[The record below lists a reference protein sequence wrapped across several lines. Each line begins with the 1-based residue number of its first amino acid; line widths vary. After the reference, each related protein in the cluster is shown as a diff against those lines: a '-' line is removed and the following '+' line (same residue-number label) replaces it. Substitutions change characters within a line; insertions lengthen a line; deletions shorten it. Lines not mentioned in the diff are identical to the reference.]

1 VGSGEGPLPA
11 PRGRVDPPPALFLLG
26 IPVHNVTPEEALEWV
41 EARARSGRAAQM
53 VTSNLDFIMQAW
65 RDPEMQRIHL
75 DADLVVA
82 DGWPPVFF
90 SRFFGP
96 RLKGRVAGSDLVVRL
111 GAFARDR
118 GLSLYALGGREG
130 VAARAME
137 ILGERAPGL
146 RVAGCSSP
154 PLAGLLDMDHA
165 RASAEVARADPD
177 VLLVAFGAPK
187 QDKWIHMNLHR
198 LGRPVAMGI
207 GASLDFIAGV
217 QTRAPR
223 WVQALG
229 MEWFWRLCGQPRR
242 LFKRYAGNLAFLAMI
257 LARLAFARLR
267 PGGRAGGCPAPEPS
281 ALDAL
286 GATLARFEPP
296 RAAADVSF
304 ASLEE
309 AARRR
314 TLVLDLSGRSWLG
327 SAELGAVARLS
338 GAARA
343 GGRRLVLCGVVPRL
357 AGLLRLVRLDRWV
370 EIPESPSDR
379 DRRLSELAAPEES
392 RRTRWVRADGALEV
406 VLAAEFEGAE
416 AARVQS
422 ELGGQNL
429 DAIRSFVIDGHR
441 LRYIDSSGL
450 LFLKAAGEGFRR
462 AKGSDVCLRAFP
474 PATLERMRREGLGAI
489 AAASA

>member
-1 VGSGEGPLPA
+1 M
-11 PRGRVDPPPALFLLG
+11 LFLLG
-26 IPVHNVTPEEALEWV
+26 IPIHNVTPEEALDWV

-130 VAARAME
+130 VATQAMK

-165 RASAEVARADPD
+165 AASAEVARADPD

-187 QDKWIHMNLHR
+187 QDKWIRMNLHR

-242 LFKRYAGNLAFLAMI
+242 LFKRYAGNLTFLTII

-267 PGGRAGGCPAPEPS
+267 PGGRRGGCPAPEPS
-281 ALDAL
+281 SLDAL
-286 GATLARFEPP
+286 DATLARFAP
-296 RAAADVSF
+296 
-304 ASLEE
+304 ASLESLE
-309 AARRR
+309 AAARRR
-314 TLVLDLSGRSWLG
+314 TLVLDLSGLTWLG
-327 SAELGAVARLS
+327 STELGALAQLS

-357 AGLLRLVRLDRWV
+357 ARLLRLVRLDRWV

-379 DRRLSELAAPEES
+379 DRRLSELAAPEET
-392 RRTRWVRADGALEV
+392 RRTRWVRADGTLEV
-406 VLAAEFEGAE
+406 VLASEFEGAE

-441 LRYIDSSGL
+441 LRYIDSAGL

-462 AKGSDVCLRAFP
+462 AKGADVSLRAFP
-474 PATLERMRREGLGAI
+474 PKTLDVLRREGLGAL